1 MTSVVA
7 FPSRFTK
14 IDELT
19 RPDHY
24 WLTEEDQCF
33 YLGEYTAR
41 QGYAYSATNNLIL
54 NFKKALDRRHKREWR
69 YKELAIQ
76 QAAAAFRNALGT
88 EPTATLMFVPVPP
101 SRGRKDPLHDDR
113 VTRMLRAM
121 WSGQAVDVREIVVQ
135 EESTDAAHEAL
146 ARPTPQQIAAGYR
159 IDGALAIPKPAVI
172 AIVDDVLTTGAHFRA
187 ASTVLTAR
195 FPAAQVFG
203 LFITRRVPDADLPF

>member
-1 MTSVVA
+1 MASVVA

-76 QAAAAFRNALGT
+76 QAAAAFRNA
-88 EPTATLMFVPVPP
+88 
-101 SRGRKDPLHDDR
+101 R
-113 VTRMLRAM
+113 
-121 WSGQAVDVREIVVQ
+121 WVRN
-135 EESTDAAHEAL
+135 
-146 ARPTPQQIAAGYR
+146 
-159 IDGALAIPKPAVI
+159 
-172 AIVDDVLTTGAHFRA
+172 
-187 ASTVLTAR
+187 
-195 FPAAQVFG
+195 
-203 LFITRRVPDADLPF
+203 RRRR